1 MSCPN
6 ATAPVNISKAIA
18 GDCKLK
24 CNYSFNYK
32 TSSLQATNKG
42 HFLKFIL
49 DKQIE
54 PPVVFNTEKYEVS
67 DVRIFHPSLHTYGGK
82 HVAAEI
88 VVIHNAIAGASNLL
102 VCIPVTATSNTKG
115 VIDVLITQVASKAN
129 TRGGKTNIDLPT
141 FSLSKV
147 VPKAPYYNYK
157 GTLPYEPCTGS
168 YEYVVFGKDQALN
181 ITPAALVNLKKIITA
196 SSYDIQKPSDGL
208 FYNSSGVSPIVS
220 ADEIYIEC
228 NPTGDD
234 GTILIGKEKDASST
248 TQTPEWLENI
258 KANWKNLLWVLIAI
272 MIFFGSLYIVQNIGN
287 VGKSIRSLRLGS
299 ETPVGDTS

>member
-24 CNYSFNYK
+24 CNYSFDYK

-42 HFLKFIL
+42 EYLKFVL

-54 PPVVFNTEKYEVS
+54 PPVVFNTEKYEVYE
-67 DVRIFHPSLHTYGGK
+67 VMIFQPSLHTYGGK

-88 VVIHNAIAGASNLL
+88 VIVHNSISGTSGLL
-102 VCIPVTATSNTKG
+102 VCVPVTATSNTKG
-115 VIDVLITQVASKAN
+115 ILDGLINQVASKAN
-129 TRGGKTNIDLPT
+129 TTGAQASIDLPT
-141 FSLSKV
+141 FSLSKI
-147 VPKAPYYNYK
+147 VPKAPYYNYQ
-157 GTLPYEPCTGS
+157 GTLPFVPCIGN
-168 YEYVVFGKDQALN
+168 YEYVVFDKDQSIN
-181 ITPAALVNLKKIITA
+181 ITPAALVNLKKISTA
-196 SSYDIQKPSDGL
+196 SSYDIHKPKDGL

-234 GTILIGKEKDASST
+234 GTILIGKEKDAASNNE
-248 TQTPEWLENI
+248 TPEWLENI
-258 KANWKNLLWVLIAI
+258 ITNWKNLLWVLVAFV
-272 MIFFGSLYIVQNIGN
+272 IFFGSLYIVQNFGKIGE
-287 VGKSIRSLRLGS
+287 SIRSLRPNS
-299 ETPVGDTS
+299 ETPRGNSS

>member
-24 CNYSFNYK
+24 CNYSFDYK

-42 HFLKFIL
+42 QFLKFVL

-54 PPVVFNTEKYEVS
+54 PPVVFNTEKYEVYE
-67 DVRIFHPSLHTYGGK
+67 VKIFQPSLHTYGGK

-88 VVIHNAIAGASNLL
+88 VVVHNAIAGTSNLL
-102 VCIPVTATSNTKG
+102 VCIPVTATSNTTG
-115 VIDVLITQVASKAN
+115 VIDSLINQVASKAN
-129 TRGGKTNIDLPT
+129 TKGAQASIDIQT

-157 GTLPYEPCTGS
+157 GTLPYEPCNGS

-196 SSYDIQKPSDGL
+196 SSYDIKKPKDGL

-234 GTILIGKEKDASST
+234 GTIMIGKEKEASNSSNN
-248 TQTPEWLENI
+248 QTPEWLENI
-258 KANWKNLLWVLIAI
+258 ITNWKNLLWVLVAFV
-272 MIFFGSLYIVQNIGN
+272 IFFGSLYIVQNFGKL
-287 VGKSIRSLRLGS
+287 GKSIHSLRVGS
-299 ETPVGDTS
+299 EKPT